1 MMTIIILST
10 LLLIGLILMVAE
22 VLFVPG
28 TTVVGVF
35 GLIVS
40 LVGVV
45 YAFLSFDSGT
55 AWLITG
61 VAALLNL
68 AAIVYSFKSGVWN
81 KFSLKTTNKG
91 GTFDGRTEGLQVGMP
106 GKATSDIKPIGKA
119 VFGERIYEVKSES
132 GFITVGSDVT
142 IVKIENNKI
151 LVK

>member
-1 MMTIIILST
+1 MTIIILST

-45 YAFLSFDSGT
+45 YAFLSFDLGT

-61 VAALLNL
+61 IAALLNL
-68 AAIVYSFKSGVWN
+68 GAIVYSFRSGVWN
-81 KFSLKTTNKG
+81 KFSLKNTNQG
-91 GTFDGRTEGLQVGMP
+91 GTFDGRTKGLQVGMP

-119 VFGERIYEVKSES
+119 VFGDKIVEVKSES
-132 GFITVGSDVT
+132 GFITVGSDIT
-142 IVKIENNKI
+142 IMKIENNKI